1 MSFRDR
7 LEKAAAHAGVPV
19 KQSAIARFLGLPK
32 QTIHQW
38 FNGTTPEPRFSNDAA
53 VKFKVN
59 PIWFATGEGEMIP
72 KPAETGL
79 TTEERD
85 LIKFYRNAQPQR
97 RKALYDM
104 AKALG
109 KAVVVAA
116 LSVPFQINDAQAE
129 GLHKTTWSAA
139 FIHIVKI
146 IINIAKQRAF
156 QYA

>member
-1 MSFRDR
+1 MSFKDR
-7 LEKAAAHAGVPV
+7 LEKAATHAGVPV
-19 KQSAIARFLGLPK
+19 KQAAIARFLGLPK

-59 PIWFATGEGEMIP
+59 PIWFATGEGDMIP

-79 TTEERD
+79 STDERE
-85 LIKFYRNAQPQR
+85 IIRAYRNAQPQR
-97 RKALYDM
+97 RKALYDI

-109 KAVVVAA
+109 KTVVVGM
-116 LSVPFQINDAQAE
+116 LSIPLQINDAQAD
-129 GLHKTTWSAA
+129 GLHKTTWTAS

-146 IINIAKQRAF
+146 IIGIAKQRGF